1 MTLTDPADIKAL
13 LQRHGFRFSKAM
25 GQNFLINPSVCPR
38 MAEACG
44 AAPGRGVL
52 EIGPGIGVLTEQ
64 LAMRAEKVVAVELD
78 RRLLPVLAETLSAY
92 PCVEIVEGDILKLDL
107 PRLLREKFGSLPV
120 LVCANLPYYITSP
133 IVMTLLESRLP
144 IDSLTVMVQKE
155 AAQRLCARPGTREAG
170 AVTLA
175 VQYYAVPEILFSVS
189 RGSFLPAP
197 HVDSAVIRLTLRKEP
212 PCPVR
217 DETVLFRAV
226 RAAFGQRRKTLLNSL
241 SSGGW
246 SRDAVS
252 VALDKAGISPTARA
266 EELTLENF
274 ARLSENL
281 PDPASMRP

>member
-1 MTLTDPADIKAL
+1 MILTDPSVIQDL

-44 AAPGRGVL
+44 AGPGRGVL

-64 LAMRAEKVVAVELD
+64 LALRADKVVAVELD
-78 RRLLPVLAETLSAY
+78 RRLPPLLAETLAAY
-92 PCVEIVEGDILKLDL
+92 PQVEIVEGDILKMDL
-107 PRLLREKFGSLPV
+107 PLLLKEKFGSMPV
-120 LVCANLPYYITSP
+120 SVCANLPYYITSP

-155 AAQRLCARPGTREAG
+155 ASRRLCARPGTREAG

-175 VQYYAVPEILFSVS
+175 VRYYAQPEILFSVS

-197 HVDSAVIRLTLRKEP
+197 NVDSAVIRLTIRREP
-212 PCPVR
+212 PCSVR
-217 DETVLFRAV
+217 DEAVLFRAV

-241 SSGGW
+241 CSGGW
-246 SRDAVS
+246 EKAAVAR
-252 VALDKAGISPTARA
+252 ALTEAALAPTARA
-266 EELTLENF
+266 EELTLEDF
-274 ARLSENL
+274 ARLADCLSR
-281 PDPASMRP
+281 PA